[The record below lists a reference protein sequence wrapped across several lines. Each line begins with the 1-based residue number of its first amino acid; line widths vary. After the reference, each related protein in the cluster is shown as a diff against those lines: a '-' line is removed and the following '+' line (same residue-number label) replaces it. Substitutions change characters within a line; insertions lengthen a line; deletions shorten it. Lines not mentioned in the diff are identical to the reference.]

1 MRERER
7 AKERNM
13 RQLILVGALAAA
25 GLMVAACGGLLLLAV
40 VLFAGSG
47 QSSYSAGYE
56 PAFDSIQTYPIDD
69 PQTLRGGPWQPLPD
83 NGQWNGSISSG
94 TVDPNRQGND
104 VISLDGE
111 VLNLP
116 Y

>member
-1 MRERER
+1 
-7 AKERNM
+7 M

-25 GLMVAACGGLLLLAV
+25 GLMIAACGGLFLLAAL
-40 VLFAGSG
+40 LFSASG
-47 QSSYSAGYE
+47 QSSYSGGNE
-56 PAFDSIQTYPIDD
+56 PVFDPIQTYPIDD
-69 PQTLRGGPWQPLPD
+69 PQTLSGGPWQPLPD

-94 TVDPNRQGND
+94 TVDPSGQGND